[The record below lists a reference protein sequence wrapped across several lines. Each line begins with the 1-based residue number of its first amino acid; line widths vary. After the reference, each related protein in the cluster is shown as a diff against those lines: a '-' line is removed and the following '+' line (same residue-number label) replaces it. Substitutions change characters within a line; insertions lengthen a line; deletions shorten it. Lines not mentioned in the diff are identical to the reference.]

1 MATASLSVEE
11 VIDEVLQDSGEENVC
26 ESERENQRERV
37 LLDPSF
43 DAIVFLKTK
52 PIYPRQLLIVESLI
66 WLAAFRCRL
75 CGRRRIR
82 QPFTSKIYID
92 MPLEIFSLLTTV
104 VDKLGFNRASCEVE
118 RNSKAIVI
126 AFSDLAATIRFLSTL
141 SAVTAEELTERYL
154 RKSLAGR
161 KSGSKVAV
169 VVSEQKQ
176 FSFTLSIKRGQ
187 MDIFFILVSGTAMAF
202 HNIIDMT

>member
-11 VIDEVLQDSGEENVC
+11 VIEDVLQDSGEENVC
-26 ESERENQRERV
+26 EGEREDQRETQ
-37 LLDPSF
+37 LDPNF

-52 PIYPRQLLIVESLI
+52 PIYPRQLLIGESLI
-66 WLAAFRCRL
+66 WLAAIRRRL
-75 CGRRRIR
+75 SGRRRIR
-82 QPFTSKIYID
+82 QPFTSKIYRD
-92 MPLEIFSLLTTV
+92 MPVEIFSLPTTV
-104 VDKLGFNRASCEVE
+104 VDKLGLNRASCVVE
-118 RNSKAIVI
+118 RNSKAVVI

-141 SAVTAEELTERYL
+141 SAVTAEELAERYL

-187 MDIFFILVSGTAMAF
+187 MDIFFYFGEWNSYGF
-202 HNIIDMT
+202 PQHN